1 MSIGENIKRLRYSQ
15 GLTQKGLAE
24 KTGLAEITIKQYESN
39 KRNPKIET
47 LRSIANVLGV
57 SIAELIDNVQ
67 VPDSLSSNRKAIGY
81 DLSKCTPID
90 PTGKQEELL
99 IALSISNI
107 RGILNFIENNL
118 PSLKDLRGAEVIQPE
133 NLKTA
138 KRSLNMIQNKAEKGI
153 TVNDRFVELSQG
165 DKEIVNDLIDRLY
178 IRKIRQNGIEEDN
191 E

>member
-1 MSIGENIKRLRYSQ
+1 M
-15 GLTQKGLAE
+15 
-24 KTGLAEITIKQYESN
+24 
-39 KRNPKIET
+39 
-47 LRSIANVLGV
+47 
-57 SIAELIDNVQ
+57 
-67 VPDSLSSNRKAIGY
+67 
-81 DLSKCTPID
+81 
-90 PTGKQEELL
+90 L

-138 KRSLNMIQNKAEKGI
+138 KCSLNMIQNKAEKGI

-178 IRKIRQNGIEEDN
+178 IRKIRQKGIEEDN